1 MWKKVTLGAFA
12 LLLGLLANT
21 HLVCRV
27 SINGEQAEG
36 SYSPWVHDRGLL
48 AAEKAALEILA
59 GETSLPVVKTGC
71 GLSLRPP
78 SGSAAELS
86 GAVLD
91 SVSGIA
97 LLDGVFVN
105 SVPLG
110 KVENG
115 ESAEVAICRE
125 FDEEFS
131 VPVTVGPK
139 IAQAVFQYNGK
150 DIQLEGYEIFLAT
163 DNPQWILTEHT
174 EIRWVTFDEIKELHF
189 VDSDLLIYPQVVDY
203 FARKEGQ

>member
-1 MWKKVTLGAFA
+1 MKKTIKV
-12 LLLGLLANT
+12 
-21 HLVCRV
+21 V
-27 SINGEQAEG
+27 
-36 SYSPWVHDRGLL
+36 
-48 AAEKAALEILA
+48 AAIIENNQNEILCA
-59 GETSLPVVKTGC
+59 
-71 GLSLRPP
+71 LRSPQMSMP
-78 SGSAAELS
+78 NLWEFPG
-86 GAVLD
+86 
-91 SVSGIA
+91 
-97 LLDGVFVN
+97 
-105 SVPLG
+105 G

-189 VDSDLLIYPQVVDY
+189 VDSDLLIYPQVVEY

>member
-1 MWKKVTLGAFA
+1 MKRSVACILFHNGKV
-12 LLLGLLANT
+12 
-21 HLVCRV
+21 LVGRR
-27 SINGEQAEG
+27 IPGGQMGECWEFPG
-36 SYSPWVHDRGLL
+36 
-48 AAEKAALEILA
+48 
-59 GETSLPVVKTGC
+59 
-71 GLSLRPP
+71 
-78 SGSAAELS
+78 
-86 GAVLD
+86 
-91 SVSGIA
+91 
-97 LLDGVFVN
+97 
-105 SVPLG
+105 G

-189 VDSDLLIYPQVVDY
+189 VDSDLLIYPQVVEY
-203 FARKEGQ
+203 FDKKEVQ

>member
-1 MWKKVTLGAFA
+1 MVG
-12 LLLGLLANT
+12 
-21 HLVCRV
+21 HRV
-27 SINGEQAEG
+27 PGGQMGERWEFPG
-36 SYSPWVHDRGLL
+36 
-48 AAEKAALEILA
+48 
-59 GETSLPVVKTGC
+59 
-71 GLSLRPP
+71 
-78 SGSAAELS
+78 
-86 GAVLD
+86 
-91 SVSGIA
+91 
-97 LLDGVFVN
+97 
-105 SVPLG
+105 G

-174 EIRWVTFDEIKELHF
+174 EIRWVTFDEIKDLHF
-189 VDSDLLIYPQVVDY
+189 VDSDLLIYPQVVEY